1 MKRREKGF
9 TLIELMI
16 TVAIVGIIAAIAAPQ
31 YMLYIAKSK
40 TTSAMVELY
49 AMRTK
54 VMVYR
59 QETGNFPTDAATVG
73 IDNSYVADYWQNP
86 DVNNGVISI
95 AFMDI
100 DGDLNGETVSM
111 TPSVSAEGIVTW
123 VCSSTAGNKEKL
135 PRECQS

>member
-54 VMVYR
+54 VMIYR
-59 QETGNFPTDAATVG
+59 QETGSFPPDADTVG

-86 DVNNGVISI
+86 DVNDGVISI
-95 AFMDI
+95 AFMGI

-111 TPSVSAEGIVTW
+111 TPSVSAEGVVTW
-123 VCSSTAGNKEKL
+123 VCSSTASSKEKL
-135 PRECQS
+135 PQECRS